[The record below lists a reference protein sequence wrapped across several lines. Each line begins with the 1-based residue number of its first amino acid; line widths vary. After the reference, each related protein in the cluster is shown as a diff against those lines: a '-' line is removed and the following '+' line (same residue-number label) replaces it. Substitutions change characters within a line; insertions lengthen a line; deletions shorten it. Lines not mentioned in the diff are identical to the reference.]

1 MDLGEVLS
9 RAWQIT
15 WKHKVLWIFGILAGC
30 SANGGS
36 SGNNFQYRQEAQ
48 NMPPEVQRII
58 DRIIGNPA
66 IIAGIIVLICILAT
80 LLLVL
85 STIGQI
91 GLIKGVQKADQGAES
106 LSFGEI
112 WNASMSYFWRVFG
125 LFVII
130 ALLSFIVGIFLVA
143 LVAVGGVLTMGIGLI
158 CLLPLVCLLI
168 PVGWAL
174 SVVVE
179 QAIVSI
185 VLENRSIID
194 GLSRGWEVVRANAVQ
209 YLLVALIV
217 FIGGAIAGIVI
228 AIPIFLIVFPAV
240 FSMTISNNNDTT
252 PLTIAMLCFV
262 IYLPFLLVLS
272 GILQTYIQS
281 VWTLTFLR
289 LTGHDPAVPVPQV
302 EVVHE

>member
-1 MDLGEVLS
+1 MNLGEVLS

-15 WKHKVLWIFGILAGC
+15 WKHKVLWLFGILAGC

-48 NMPPEVQRII
+48 NLPPEVQRII
-58 DRIIGNPA
+58 DRIVENPA
-66 IIAGIIVLICILAT
+66 IIAGIIAIICLLAILM
-80 LLLVL
+80 LVL

-91 GLIKGVQKADQGAES
+91 GLIKGAQKADQGAES

-112 WNASMSYFWRVFG
+112 WNTSMSYFWRVFG
-125 LFVII
+125 LFIVIT
-130 ALLSFIVGIFLVA
+130 LLSFIVGIFLVA
-143 LVAVGGVLTMGIGLI
+143 LIAVGGILTMGIGLI

-185 VLENRSIID
+185 VLEDRSIVD
-194 GLSRGWEVVRANAVQ
+194 SLSRGWEVVRANAVQ

-228 AIPIFLIVFPAV
+228 AIPIFLIVFPV
-240 FSMTISNNNDTT
+240 IFSMTIGNNNNTT
-252 PLTIAMLCFV
+252 PLAVAGICFV

-289 LTGHDPAVPVPQV
+289 LTGHDPASPVPQV